1 MHRNCNIMQTQLQ
14 AKNPICMLDNLRN
27 KIDKID
33 RKLTELLVKRYGLV
47 KEIAYLKHKN
57 NIPIEDKKRE
67 KSSIKSLTSN
77 QDLTLSERKYIKNI
91 LSSIHDVSKNIQK

>member
-1 MHRNCNIMQTQLQ
+1 
-14 AKNPICMLDNLRN
+14 MLDNLRN

-33 RKLTELLVKRYGLV
+33 KKLTDLLTKRYGLV
-47 KEIAYLKHKN
+47 KKIACLKHKN

-67 KSSIKSLTSN
+67 KSSIKSLISS

-91 LSSIHDVSKNIQK
+91 LSSIHNESKNIQK